1 MAHQFFRT
9 LFSSKSFAIFASYN
23 FVVVRRDFIKDLGRR
38 MLFGLYFGDL
48 CMVVFRMPEL
58 VAGEEEEVRR
68 GEYPDDTD
76 MLREVEVR
84 ADIGSMR
91 NRGQ

>member
-1 MAHQFFRT
+1 
-9 LFSSKSFAIFASYN
+9 
-23 FVVVRRDFIKDLGRR
+23 